1 MRTNKGR
8 KYVST
13 EFELHQYRLFVH
25 CEACPCCGR
34 VGFLISHGF
43 LWGYSEVGHSRVVRG
58 RRFFCSNRYRR
69 HGCGGTFSVFLSD
82 VLVGFI
88 VRAFTLF
95 RFLFGIFSGLS
106 VKAAWERVAPSF
118 SLQSGYRLFRRF
130 RNVQIRIRD
139 LLCRLHPPPDCSSS
153 DPLFQLFDH
162 LRFVFN
168 HSNNPFSEFQNY
180 FQSSLL

>member
-13 EFELHQYRLFVH
+13 EFDLHQYHLFVH
-25 CEACPCCGR
+25 SEACPCCGR

-43 LWGYSEVGHSRVVRG
+43 LWGYSDLDSSSVVRG

-69 HGCGGTFSVFLSD
+69 RGCGGTFSVFLSD

-88 VRAFTLF
+88 VRTFTFF
-95 RFLFGIFSGLS
+95 RFLFGIFNGLS

-118 SLQSGYRLFRRF
+118 SLQSGYRLLSRF
-130 RNVQIRIRD
+130 RNAQIRIRG
-139 LLCRLHPPPDCSSS
+139 LLCRLHPPPDCPSSY
-153 DPLFQLFDH
+153 PLFQLFVH

-168 HSNNPFSEFQNY
+168 SNNPFSEFQDC